1 MSQETEQ
8 TELFLSWQ
16 GNISGPHSKKD
27 IQQLLKVG
35 KIHSLYKIQVRGE
48 WILLRDYLA
57 DLEQKARDAARRKAA
72 MPPTTKPTYAS
83 GSVPHAILV
92 PEDDF
97 SGSAISAMLI
107 EAEPISADK
116 GAEESKGLAITCFVL
131 SCLFFIPFLNL
142 LTWLMGLIFGHLAL
156 SQIGVG
162 SKSKAATLNSVGL
175 WLSYVELGFFLI
187 GLAYFKVIDVRDMEV
202 AFFVL
207 HGHMLGIALA
217 ALLGAGLLMLAVKL
231 SAGKL
236 IGFSTCFV
244 GALLP
249 AAVNTLA
256 TLILQSSLAP
266 SELSSGIGIA
276 MFGFI
281 SLILFVGQ
289 MFFWANYIRLPDGR
303 ELGYVNAAL
312 SSLLYTVIFIFIS
325 IGYLVLIAVVSS

>member
-1 MSQETEQ
+1 MNQETE
-8 TELFLSWQ
+8 EAESFLSWQ
-16 GNISGPHSKKD
+16 GGISGPHSQKD
-27 IQQLLKVG
+27 IQHLLKVG

-57 DLEQKARDAARRKAA
+57 DLEQKARDAACRKAA
-72 MPPTTKPTYAS
+72 MPPVTPPTYAS
-83 GSVPHAILV
+83 GSVSHAILV

-97 SGSAISAMLI
+97 PGSAISAMRI

-131 SCLFFIPFLNL
+131 SCMFFIPFLNL
-142 LTWLMGLIFGHLAL
+142 LTWFMGLIFGHLAL

-187 GLAYFKVIDVRDMEV
+187 GLAYFKVIDLRDMEV
-202 AFFVL
+202 AFFML

-217 ALLGAGLLMLAVKL
+217 ALLGAGVLMLAVKL
-231 SAGKL
+231 AAGKL
-236 IGFSTCFV
+236 IRFSTCFV

-249 AAVNTLA
+249 AAVNTFA
-256 TLILQSSLAP
+256 TLILQTSLSP
-266 SELSSGIGIA
+266 SELSSGRGIA
-276 MFGFI
+276 LFGCVN
-281 SLILFVGQ
+281 LILFVGQ

-303 ELGYVNAAL
+303 ELGYVNATL

-325 IGYLVLIAVVSS
+325 FGYFALMAAVFS